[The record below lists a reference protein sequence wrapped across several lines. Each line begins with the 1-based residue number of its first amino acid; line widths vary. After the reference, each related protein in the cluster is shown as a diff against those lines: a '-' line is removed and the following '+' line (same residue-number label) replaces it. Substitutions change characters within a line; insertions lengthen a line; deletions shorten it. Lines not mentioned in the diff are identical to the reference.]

1 MNDSRDHSRVKALS
15 NTSLGQTLFDGTP
28 ARAAAAASSSYAGG
42 QLVPL
47 SQGSSTP
54 DEPPHYSLGG
64 AKGGHDSSSSV
75 HGAGAPPLTAR
86 TASSAASSQLS
97 GRFFDQ
103 TSTAEKGRYRVHDAR
118 SVLPLPLFVV
128 GLSHPSVPLTPC
140 PCGFASLSLSLS
152 LSLLLHQST
161 HPQGFRYEVHV
172 PQAGPA
178 ERRGDPPNGQETEQR
193 RHGHHHCS
201 LRPSQVLRRGRAH
214 LVAGEPRPPAA
225 GAVVVAV
232 ARGGEG

>member
-1 MNDSRDHSRVKALS
+1 M
-15 NTSLGQTLFDGTP
+15 
-28 ARAAAAASSSYAGG
+28 
-42 QLVPL
+42 PL

-152 LSLLLHQST
+152 CFTNPLIHRDFDTKSMFRKPDLLNDAVTLLMGKKRSSGAMDIITVLFDRAKFSEEGARIWWQENQDRLLL
-161 HPQGFRYEVHV
+161 
-172 PQAGPA
+172 
-178 ERRGDPPNGQETEQR
+178 GQW
-193 RHGHHHCS
+193 
-201 LRPSQVLRRGRAH
+201 
-214 LVAGEPRPPAA
+214 
-225 GAVVVAV
+225 
-232 ARGGEG
+232 